1 MSKQS
6 PDAITCRE
14 LVELVT
20 EYLEGALAGGD
31 RDRFE
36 QHLHGCMSCLAYLA
50 QMRTTL
56 RALGR
61 LREED
66 VPLEAQAALLGAFR
80 RWHAP

>member
-1 MSKQS
+1 MPDHT
-6 PDAITCRE
+6 PDAITCRD

-20 EYLEGALAGGD
+20 DYLEGALARAD

-56 RALGR
+56 GALGR
-61 LREED
+61 LRAED
-66 VPLEAQAALLGAFR
+66 VPIEAQAALLGAFR
-80 RWHAP
+80 RWKIV